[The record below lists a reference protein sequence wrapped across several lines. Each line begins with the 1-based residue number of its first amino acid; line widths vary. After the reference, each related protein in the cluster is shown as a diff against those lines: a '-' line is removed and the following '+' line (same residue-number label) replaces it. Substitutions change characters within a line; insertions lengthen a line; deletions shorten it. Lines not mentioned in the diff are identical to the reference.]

1 MPLAHT
7 FIAVLIISCPTNE
20 QHLQSS
26 FWLSHFE
33 RKYFFFDI
41 HSQPFY
47 QVENSLLFVIS
58 ETCVQKAKSEAK
70 KLSVFNV
77 RYGNNK
83 KFVDGE

>member
-1 MPLAHT
+1 M
-7 FIAVLIISCPTNE
+7 LIIFCPTNE

-26 FWLSHFE
+26 FWLSHLE
-33 RKYFFFDI
+33 QKDFFLFVI

-47 QVENSLLFVIS
+47 QVKNSLLFVIS
-58 ETCVQKAKSEAK
+58 ETCVQKVKSEAK

-83 KFVDGE
+83 KLVDGE